1 MKILKAVVF
10 SIAGLL
16 MAACLGILVCALNPS
31 LTAMLAEQVEHMA
44 ENNGQE
50 DGGTGTDGSLDNV
63 RLPGMPGLVELPGD
77 KDIYQ
82 VPENMP
88 DAPSGE
94 LGSLSGY
101 QPVQQENQQIA
112 QEEAD
117 SLSDI
122 LATGQ
127 SGEGLAFDREMYPYY
142 AMLEQDM
149 QQIDRKS
156 VV

>member
-1 MKILKAVVF
+1 MKYRVGGIKMKILKAVVF

-88 DAPSGE
+88 RPG
-94 LGSLSGY
+94 
-101 QPVQQENQQIA
+101 NW
-112 QEEAD
+112 EACPD
-117 SLSDI
+117 TSRCSRRTSRLPRRRRT
-122 LATGQ
+122 A
-127 SGEGLAFDREMYPYY
+127 
-142 AMLEQDM
+142 
-149 QQIDRKS
+149 
-156 VV
+156 